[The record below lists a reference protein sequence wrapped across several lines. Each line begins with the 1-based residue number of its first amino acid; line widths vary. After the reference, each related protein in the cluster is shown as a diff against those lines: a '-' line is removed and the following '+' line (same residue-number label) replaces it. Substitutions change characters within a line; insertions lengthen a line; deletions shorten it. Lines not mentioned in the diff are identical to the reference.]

1 MPLRRILV
9 LGTLASC
16 FLLAASTSSHA
27 TYSYSTAISIT
38 SVTGPGPG
46 TGGTTTTNASGS
58 TYVTPDTLTSVIFFN
73 ISSVGGLIGNNS
85 IKTGNLVV
93 TTSSAT
99 AQTFTVGYTDVVS
112 VTNPQGSGNTSPFTI
127 NGTLTLSGIT
137 STGGTGGGTSG
148 SLSNFYGPAGLLTQ
162 SQLIG
167 GTVFTLNFGDG
178 STNNFIALPTI
189 NGATTGISAPGV
201 GTLSAVISTNV
212 VPEPASLA
220 LLGIGLIGLLGAGLR
235 RMKRV

>member
-1 MPLRRILV
+1 MTFRRILL
-9 LGTLASC
+9 LGALASC
-16 FLLAASTSSHA
+16 FVLATSTSSQA

-46 TGGTTTTNASGS
+46 TGGTTTTNATGS
-58 TYVTPDTLTSVIFFN
+58 TYVTLDTLTSVIFFN

-93 TTSSAT
+93 TTASTT

-112 VTNPQGSGNTSPFTI
+112 VTNPQGGGSTSPFTI
-127 NGTLTLSGIT
+127 NGTLTLSGIQTT
-137 STGGTGGGTSG
+137 SQGTSG

-162 SQLIG
+162 SQTIG
-167 GTVFTLNFGDG
+167 GTQFTLNFGDG

-189 NGATTGISAPGV
+189 NGATTGLSAPGV
-201 GTLSAVISTNV
+201 GTLSAVITT

-220 LLGIGLIGLLGAGLR
+220 LLGIGLAGLLGGVGLR
-235 RMKRV
+235 RMKRA